1 VAPQWALPAR
11 RSALKNWI
19 TIKLRGPASWRR
31 RFSWPRSSIGPASA
45 HLILNGLV
53 GLMLGWGAFPAIL
66 VALVLQAVLFQFGG
80 ITTLGV
86 NTVIMALPAV
96 ICHYLFSPLIRQRPP
111 IAFAAGCAC
120 GVIAVLLSALLAALA
135 LIGSQTQFTQ
145 VAMLLAGAHLPVMII
160 EGLVTGFCIAFLL
173 KVKPSL
179 LQIQEDTP

>member
-1 VAPQWALPAR
+1 
-11 RSALKNWI
+11 
-19 TIKLRGPASWRR
+19 
-31 RFSWPRSSIGPASA
+31 
-45 HLILNGLV
+45 
-53 GLMLGWGAFPAIL
+53 MLGWGAFPAIL
-66 VALVLQAVLFQFGG
+66 VALALQAVLFQFGG

-120 GVIAVLLSALLAALA
+120 GALAVLLSALLAALA

-145 VAMLLAGAHLPVMII
+145 VAMLLGGAHLPVMVI

-179 LQIQEDTP
+179 LQIREDTP